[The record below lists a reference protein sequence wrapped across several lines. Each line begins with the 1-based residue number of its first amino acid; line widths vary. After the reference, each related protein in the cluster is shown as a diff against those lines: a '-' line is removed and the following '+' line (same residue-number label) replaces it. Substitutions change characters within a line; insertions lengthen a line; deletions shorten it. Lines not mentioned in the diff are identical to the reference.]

1 MKIAFLILNYNTA
14 SQTEKCIDAILKRN
28 SEIDFKIGLLDNGSR
43 DSSCAELVEK
53 KYKTFVGGG
62 DCSLWKAKKIL
73 ALQEET
79 ILCLIKF

>member
-62 DCSLWKAKKIL
+62 AI
-73 ALQEET
+73 ALCGKQRKSW
-79 ILCLIKF
+79 LCRRKQFYV